1 MCPTSYLLVAVGPD
15 RRHPVKAVASRAP
28 RFAAGSLDRMSPAR
42 QRLGKQ
48 ARSIVER
55 NAPFQT
61 RDRGRG
67 RAVVHPRARL
77 AMQFVWYGAPFS
89 SVAHPLAAAEV
100 FGIIFM
106 IPDPTNPG
114 LSDRARASLLGLVD
128 RHHLDACGG
137 FIVSALQRQVPPITN
152 RSCNSSFR
160 CFGRQKRPCG
170 FRSF

>member
-1 MCPTSYLLVAVGPD
+1 VCPTSYLLVAVGPD

-42 QRLGKQ
+42 QRVGKAGKVDCVAERSLRHGTGGGGRTV
-48 ARSIVER
+48 ARL
-55 NAPFQT
+55 
-61 RDRGRG
+61 
-67 RAVVHPRARL
+67 RARL

-137 FIVSALQRQVPPITN
+137 FIVSALQRQ
-152 RSCNSSFR
+152 FR
-160 CFGRQKRPCG
+160 P
-170 FRSF
+170 